1 MSSDLLILS
10 EMILALGLILGFG
23 FWELW
28 KLKRDKNKT
37 QRTESETPRD

>member
-28 KLKRDKNKT
+28 KLRRDKNK
-37 QRTESETPRD
+37 SKNKDS